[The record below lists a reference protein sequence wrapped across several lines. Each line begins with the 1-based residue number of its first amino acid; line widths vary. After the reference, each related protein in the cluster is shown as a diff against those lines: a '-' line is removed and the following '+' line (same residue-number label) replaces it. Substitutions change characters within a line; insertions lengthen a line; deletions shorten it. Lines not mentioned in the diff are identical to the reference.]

1 MEWITTLLAGL
12 ALAVLLAPVFTLFAT
27 IFVLVPLAHLVPRA
41 PMINRVSLDCPFS
54 KSRVAVEFLNAPGA
68 EQPSDVLGC
77 SFFSDGRE
85 VRCEKGCLALARTG
99 WGPSPMVPRYSLVA
113 GSVALR

>member
-12 ALAVLLAPVFTLFAT
+12 VLAVLLAPMFTLFVT
-27 IFVLVPLAHLVPRA
+27 IFLLVPLAHLVPRA
-41 PMINRVSLDCPFS
+41 PMINRASFDCPFS

-113 GSVALR
+113 DGVALR